1 MLARLARPTSLT
13 QCRTL
18 TPLGSRRQIQ
28 AVANRLQL
36 GAFSPRPPVHLH
48 QFLLDQLEL
57 QHSMASSQPE
67 QTAVT
72 VLGEHI
78 AKPFRSLI
86 QHTTADLSPR
96 PKLVGILANSNAPS
110 RAYAQ
115 WTAKACEAVGIEYEL
130 REVGVVK
137 EGKEEGTAEQGE
149 VEEAILDANEDD
161 SVNGIMVYYP
171 IFGPRQDGYLQQA
184 VSPLK
189 DVEGLNFTWLFSLY
203 HNIRFLDP
211 RKLALAAQVLTPSPS
226 PAPAAPVPTQSTA
239 QPTPASFSSETAPPG
254 LVKAILPCTP
264 LAIVK
269 TLEHCQVYNPL
280 RPYGSRAFG
289 RTVTVINRSEVVGRP
304 LAALLANDGARV
316 FSVDLDGV
324 QEFNRRKP
332 APRAASTSEGAEE
345 GANKPSFHPYH
356 TVKKTDISLEECL
369 KMSDV
374 VIGGVPSKAYKIPT
388 AHLKEGVVAINFSES
403 KNFEADVKD
412 KASIYCPGIGKATIV
427 LLQRNLLRLREY
439 QAQLRNGTASA

>member
-1 MLARLARPTSLT
+1 
-13 QCRTL
+13 
-18 TPLGSRRQIQ
+18 
-28 AVANRLQL
+28 
-36 GAFSPRPPVHLH
+36 
-48 QFLLDQLEL
+48 
-57 QHSMASSQPE
+57 MATTAATETTAITVTGE
-67 QTAVT
+67 Q
-72 VLGEHI
+72 I
-78 AKPFRSLI
+78 AKPFRSAI
-86 QHTTADLSPR
+86 QTTTASLNPK

-110 RAYAQ
+110 RAYAS

-130 REVGVVK
+130 REVGIVK
-137 EGKEEGTAEQGE
+137 QGLEEGTAEQGE
-149 VEEAILDANEDD
+149 VEEAILGANEDD

-211 RKLALAAQVLTPSPS
+211 RKLALAAQVLTPSPA
-226 PAPAAPVPTQSTA
+226 PAPVAPVPTQSTS
-239 QPTPASFSSETAPPG
+239 QPTPAQSAESAPSG

-332 APRAASTSEGAEE
+332 AQPNSGEEEE
-345 GANKPSFHPYH
+345 GGRAANKPSFHPYH
-356 TVKKTDISLEECL
+356 TVKKIDISLEECL
-369 KMSDV
+369 KLSDV
-374 VIGGVPSKAYKIPT
+374 VIGGVPAKSYKIPT
-388 AHLKEGVVAINFSES
+388 AQLKEGVVAINFSES

-427 LLQRNLLRLREY
+427 LLQRNLLRLRDY
-439 QAQLRNGTASA
+439 QVALRQQDRQ

>member
-1 MLARLARPTSLT
+1 
-13 QCRTL
+13 
-18 TPLGSRRQIQ
+18 
-28 AVANRLQL
+28 
-36 GAFSPRPPVHLH
+36 
-48 QFLLDQLEL
+48 
-57 QHSMASSQPE
+57 MASTNAE
-67 QTAVT
+67 TTAVT
-72 VLGEHI
+72 VTGEQI
-78 AKPFRSLI
+78 AKPFRAAIQATTSSLN
-86 QHTTADLSPR
+86 PR

-110 RAYAQ
+110 RAYAS

-137 EGKEEGTAEQGE
+137 EGRDQGTAEQGE
-149 VEEAILDANEDD
+149 VEEAILGANEDE

-226 PAPAAPVPTQSTA
+226 PAPAAPVPTQSTS
-239 QPTPASFSSETAPPG
+239 QPTPAASAEAAPPG
-254 LVKAILPCTP
+254 HVKAILPCTP

-332 APRAASTSEGAEE
+332 APQAAADGEE
-345 GANKPSFHPYH
+345 GTNKPSFHPYH
-356 TVKKTDISLEECL
+356 TVKKTDITLEECL
-369 KMSDV
+369 NMSDV

-388 AHLKEGVVAINFSES
+388 AQLKEGVVAINFSES

-427 LLQRNLLRLREY
+427 LLQRNVLRLRDY
-439 QAQLRNGTASA
+439 QVQLRNGTAATTN